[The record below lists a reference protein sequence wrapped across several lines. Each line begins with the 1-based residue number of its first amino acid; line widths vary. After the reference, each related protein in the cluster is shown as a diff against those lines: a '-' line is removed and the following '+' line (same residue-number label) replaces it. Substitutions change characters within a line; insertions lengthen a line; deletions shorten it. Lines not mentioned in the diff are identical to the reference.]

1 MTTDSYDITGR
12 ETSRSGRVPTRESV
26 EAALESLRGEYRQ
39 VPPAYSAKKVAGE
52 RAYARA
58 RRDEEVSLAP
68 VSVRVAR
75 AEILEFSGETAHI
88 GVTSSSGFYVRSF
101 AHELGEKVGT
111 GACLESLRRTR
122 SGEFTID
129 RAVTL
134 DQLQQRS
141 AAVDERWIH
150 LDRLLP
156 GFPSACVSTD
166 GRARVTH
173 GQTIGPSA
181 LTGPAPAGAD
191 WVRLLDDEGQLVAL
205 ATADATGEF
214 LHPAIVLI

>member
-1 MTTDSYDITGR
+1 MTTDSYDITGS
-12 ETSRSGRVPTRESV
+12 ETSRSGRAPTRESV
-26 EAALESLRGEYRQ
+26 EAALESLRGEYLQ

-58 RRDEEVSLAP
+58 RRDEDVSLAP

-75 AEILEFSGETAHI
+75 AEILEFSGATAHF

-141 AAVDERWIH
+141 AAVDERWIP

-166 GRARVTH
+166 GRARVAH
-173 GQTIGPSA
+173 GQTLGPSA
-181 LTGPAPAGAD
+181 LTGPPPAGAD

-205 ATADATGEF
+205 ATVDATGEV